1 MENALINALSGLG
14 FSSES
19 LVMFVLIGMNL
30 KYQIA
35 KHLNFDIFE
44 TCFHNDF
51 LIYLDTFFQHQQTA
65 RNNTAS
71 GISSVSC
78 SLVI

>member
-35 KHLNFDIFE
+35 INKQLTQGLQDVRDSVLVLKA
-44 TCFHNDF
+44 T
-51 LIYLDTFFQHQQTA
+51 
-65 RNNTAS
+65 RNNES
-71 GISSVSC
+71 
-78 SLVI
+78 

>member
-1 MENALINALSGLG
+1 MESVLVNALAGLG

-35 KHLNFDIFE
+35 INKQLTQGLQDVRESVLVLTAKNQCE
-44 TCFHNDF
+44 T
-51 LIYLDTFFQHQQTA
+51 
-65 RNNTAS
+65 
-71 GISSVSC
+71 
-78 SLVI
+78 

>member
-35 KHLNFDIFE
+35 INKQLTQGLQDVRE
-44 TCFHNDF
+44 SV
-51 LIYLDTFFQHQQTA
+51 LVLKAKQTD
-65 RNNTAS
+65 
-71 GISSVSC
+71 
-78 SLVI
+78 

>member
-1 MENALINALSGLG
+1 MENALINALSGLGG

-35 KHLNFDIFE
+35 INKQLTQGLQDVRE
-44 TCFHNDF
+44 SVLVLTAK
-51 LIYLDTFFQHQQTA
+51 QTD
-65 RNNTAS
+65 
-71 GISSVSC
+71 
-78 SLVI
+78 

>member
-35 KHLNFDIFE
+35 INKQLTQGLQE
-44 TCFHNDF
+44 VRESV
-51 LIYLDTFFQHQQTA
+51 LVLTA
-65 RNNTAS
+65 RS
-71 GISSVSC
+71 KGEY
-78 SLVI
+78 

>member
-35 KHLNFDIFE
+35 INKQLTQGLQNVRE
-44 TCFHNDF
+44 K
-51 LIYLDTFFQHQQTA
+51 
-65 RNNTAS
+65 
-71 GISSVSC
+71 
-78 SLVI
+78 VIMLEAQKQ

>member
-14 FSSES
+14 FSFES

-35 KHLNFDIFE
+35 INKQLTQGLQDVRE
-44 TCFHNDF
+44 SVLVLTAK
-51 LIYLDTFFQHQQTA
+51 QTD
-65 RNNTAS
+65 
-71 GISSVSC
+71 
-78 SLVI
+78 

>member
-1 MENALINALSGLG
+1 MENALISALSGLG

-35 KHLNFDIFE
+35 INKQLTQGLQDVRE
-44 TCFHNDF
+44 SVLVLTAK
-51 LIYLDTFFQHQQTA
+51 QTD
-65 RNNTAS
+65 
-71 GISSVSC
+71 
-78 SLVI
+78 